1 MREHASK
8 IRILIA
14 DDHAV
19 VREGTRAML
28 ERERD
33 MEVIGEAANGE
44 EAITMI
50 EQLKPDVAILDI
62 SMPRIGGVEVTRRI
76 KPRYP
81 TMGILILSIYDNDE
95 YVFAVLEAGAAG
107 YLLKDADKREVI
119 EAVRAVADGE
129 SVLHPSIA
137 RKVIQRAIVGNA
149 KAGDNVTGPDMSERE
164 TEVLK
169 MAARGLTNKQIAD
182 VLCIS
187 VRTVQGHINS
197 IFHKL
202 GVGSRTEAIFLSI
215 KRGWISFSDLPG
227 DSASSEN

>member
-1 MREHASK
+1 MREHTNR

-28 ERERD
+28 ERETD

-44 EAITMI
+44 EAISMI

-62 SMPRIGGVEVTRRI
+62 SMPRMGGVEVTRRI

-81 TMGILILSIYDNDE
+81 TMGVLILSIYDNDE

-107 YLLKDADKREVI
+107 YLLKDADKRDVI

-137 RKVIQRAIVGNA
+137 RKVIQRAIVGTA
-149 KAGDNVTGPDMSERE
+149 KTGEGTPGLDMSDRER
-164 TEVLK
+164 EVLK

-182 VLCIS
+182 NLCIS

-202 GVGSRTEAIFLSI
+202 GVGSRTEAIFLSV
-215 KRGWISFSDLPG
+215 KKGFISFSDLPG
-227 DSASSEN
+227 DASGSEN